1 MRVAISPILW
11 QNEDLPEL
19 MPAADAATIAD
30 EIAAAGYEGVEHS
43 SKFPQDGAGVR
54 ALLAPRG
61 LQLIS
66 AFAGL
71 RIPGDNDGSEV
82 ERAKAL
88 ATFVRDAGGEFLVSA
103 LDYDG
108 HRGPIAGSVGVGD
121 PQLDERGWQRVI
133 DALHEIG
140 RHCASIGV
148 VQVFHNHA
156 ATFIE
161 TPVELA
167 ELARRSDPA
176 LVSLCLDVGH
186 LVVGGGDPVSAF
198 REYAERIRLLH
209 LKDVDGTVLGGM
221 RRREFGFIE
230 GLHRRIFC
238 ELGTGELDV
247 GGIVAEMRR
256 TKYDGWVVLEQ
267 DTTFRAPIDSARHNR
282 EAFRRLAGI

>member
-11 QNEDLPEL
+11 HNEDLPDL
-19 MPAADAATIAD
+19 MPPVDAATIAD

-61 LQLIS
+61 LRLIS
-66 AFAGL
+66 AFAEL
-71 RIPGDNDGSEV
+71 RIPGDDDRREI

-88 ATFVRDAGGEFLVSA
+88 ASLVRDAGGDLLVSA
-103 LDYDG
+103 LDYADA
-108 HRGPIAGSVGVGD
+108 REPIAGSVGPGD
-121 PQLDERGWQRVI
+121 PRLDECGWSAIV

-140 RHCASIGV
+140 RHCTEIGI

-161 TPVELA
+161 TEDEFA
-167 ELARRSDPA
+167 ELVRRTDPA

-186 LVVGGGDPVSAF
+186 LVVGGGDPVSRF
-198 REYAERIRLLH
+198 REHAARIRLVH
-209 LKDVDGTVLGGM
+209 LKDVSRSVLEGM

-230 GLHRRIFC
+230 GLRRRLFC

-247 GGIVAEMRR
+247 AGVIAELRR
-256 TKYDGWVVLEQ
+256 AAYDGWVVLEQ
-267 DTTFRAPIDSARHNR
+267 DTTFRAPIDAARHNR
-282 EAFRRLAGI
+282 EVFRRLAGV

>member
-11 QNEDLPEL
+11 YNEDLTDL
-19 MPAADAATIAD
+19 MPPVDAATIAD
-30 EIAAAGYEGVEHS
+30 EIAAAGYDGVEHS
-43 SKFPQDGAGVR
+43 SKFPQDGAGVQ
-54 ALLAPRG
+54 ALLAPRR

-71 RIPGDNDGSEV
+71 RIPGDDDRSEI

-88 ATFVRDAGGEFLVSA
+88 ATFVRDAGGELLVSA

-108 HRGPIAGSVGVGD
+108 RREPIAGSVGPSD
-121 PQLDERGWQRVI
+121 PRLGESEWQRVI

-140 RHCASIGV
+140 RHCSSIGV
-148 VQVFHNHA
+148 AQVFHNHA

-161 TPVELA
+161 TPAELA

-186 LVVGGGDPVSAF
+186 LVVGGGDPVSTFAQ
-198 REYAERIRLLH
+198 YVERIRLVH
-209 LKDVDGTVLGGM
+209 LKDVDGRVLGDM

-230 GLHRRIFC
+230 GLRQRIFC
-238 ELGTGELDV
+238 ELGTGGLDV
-247 GGIVAEMRR
+247 AGIVAEMAR

-267 DTTFRAPIDSARHNR
+267 DTTFRAPIDAARHNR
-282 EAFRRLAGI
+282 HAFRRLAGV